1 MLVETI
7 AELIF
12 TATILGLLLLLLVAS
27 EANNRTMTRV
37 WGSAVCMAIVIGL
50 AILLELETV

>member
-1 MLVETI
+1 MLVEMI

>member
-12 TATILGLLLLLLVAS
+12 TATILGFLLLLLVAS

-37 WGSAVCMAIVIGL
+37 WGYSICMAIVIGL